1 MNVDMVYFFSHK
13 LYLFLMYITIYIVVA
28 QGHTYAVAFGFVV
41 AYFHAVYLQKT
52 IRSN

>member
-13 LYLFLMYITIYIVVA
+13 LYLLLFYIAIYIVVA
-28 QGHTYAVAFGFVV
+28 QGHTYAAAVGLVV

-52 IRSN
+52 IRAN